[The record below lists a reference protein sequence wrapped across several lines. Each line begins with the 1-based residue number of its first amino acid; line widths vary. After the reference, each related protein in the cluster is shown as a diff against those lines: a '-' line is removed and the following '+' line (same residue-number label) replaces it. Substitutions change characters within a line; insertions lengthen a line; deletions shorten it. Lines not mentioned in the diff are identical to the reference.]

1 MSSGGGGAG
10 VGGTELLSFGLY
22 NLFYNSADHI
32 SGSHGLIIPHNTNGD
47 YDRVPYLLSYI
58 FTKLGSVHNIA

>member
-10 VGGTELLSFGLY
+10 VGGTKLLSFGL
-22 NLFYNSADHI
+22 YNSADHI